1 LRLCRSGPHDPRIP
15 DALAHYAGG
24 IALLAARRH
33 RFFQEIAFFLQ
44 DTRLR
49 AGDIQPQDAE
59 ASPNQRSQQTEK
71 EYAMNKPVRQS
82 DASSETVKAISVADY
97 IIERLAAE
105 GIDRC
110 FGVAGD
116 YVFPICNAVDSSA
129 KVKWIGCSNELN
141 ASYAADG
148 YARIRG
154 AAMLATTYGVGEL
167 SAINGVMGA
176 KAERSLVFHLVGMP
190 SYQNQRVRKI
200 AHHTLGDGVFGNF
213 VALSAHAACCHA
225 VINPENCVVE
235 MERVIAEARRN
246 NQPAYI
252 AVPSDYALSPVASA
266 DVKPIVPRSNEAAL
280 QKAMAMIAE
289 RISKAK
295 SVVAFPAFTVS
306 RLGLQKQAQKAIEAL
321 GCPFV
326 TTLME
331 KCLIDEGHPQF
342 AGMYA
347 GATSEPKTRQIVEGA
362 DIVLDLGGVNLND
375 ITTAA
380 YSGRLDLSRFI
391 TVGLDDVRIGD
402 EVIATVR
409 LADILS
415 ELAKL
420 KPSSAPYRGKPQGL
434 APVNGKP
441 SDKITM
447 AALYPRYAA
456 FLRSG
461 DTVVL
466 ETGSSS
472 LGVTPTILPDGVRV
486 EAQVL
491 WGSIGWATPAAFGV
505 ALADPSR
512 RTVLITGE
520 GSHQLTANDIGAMGR
535 FGANVV
541 VFVLNN
547 SGYLIERALEENPN
561 WTYND
566 LAPWNYAELPKA
578 LGCADWF
585 TARVTT
591 LGELDA
597 AMKSARA
604 SKSGAYIE
612 IMGGKM
618 DMPPALAFAHG
629 QLKAMYGDTP

>member
-1 LRLCRSGPHDPRIP
+1 
-15 DALAHYAGG
+15 
-24 IALLAARRH
+24 
-33 RFFQEIAFFLQ
+33 
-44 DTRLR
+44 
-49 AGDIQPQDAE
+49 
-59 ASPNQRSQQTEK
+59 
-71 EYAMNKPVRQS
+71 MNKPVRQS
-82 DASSETVKAISVADY
+82 DASSGTVKAMSVADY
-97 IIERLAAE
+97 IVDRLAKE
-105 GIDRC
+105 GIEHC

-116 YVFPICNAVDSSA
+116 YVFPICDAVDGST

-176 KAERSLVFHLVGMP
+176 KSERSLVFHVVGMP

-213 VALSAHAACCHA
+213 VALSARAACCHA

-266 DVKPIVPRSNEAAL
+266 DVKPIVPRSNAAAL
-280 QKAMAMIAE
+280 QKAMAVIAE
-289 RISKAK
+289 RLDKAK

-331 KCLIDEGHPQF
+331 KCMIDEGHPQF

-362 DIVLDLGGVNLND
+362 DVVLDLGGVNLND

-402 EVIATVR
+402 EVIANVR

-434 APVNGKP
+434 APVNGKQ

-472 LGVTPTILPDGVRV
+472 LGVTPTIFPDGVRV

-505 ALADPSR
+505 AIADPSR
-512 RTVLITGE
+512 RTILITGE
-520 GSHQLTANDIGAMGR
+520 GSHQLTANDIGSMGR
-535 FGANVV
+535 FGANVI

-585 TARVTT
+585 TARVST